1 MSKELKIHHNLGGVS
16 VKPCGE
22 IDSARLKKMI
32 RSTLD
37 KYKDEE
43 LIPASVVIREEKER
57 YGDYYDTPGYNL
69 RVYRY
74 RADLTQVALAKK
86 AEIRQA
92 HLSEM
97 ENNKRPIG
105 KGSARKLGKILKFD
119 YRELL

>member
-1 MSKELKIHHNLGGVS
+1 MSKELKMRHNLGGVS
-16 VKPCGE
+16 VKPFGE

-37 KYKDEE
+37 KYKEEE

-74 RADLTQVALAKK
+74 RADLTQAALAKK
-86 AEIRQA
+86 ADIRQA

-105 KGSARKLGKILKFD
+105 KGNARKLGKLLGFD